1 MRRPQTGERQQA
13 AVPSAIANGDPVDSP
28 TSPGVAVPATT
39 TLSTANV
46 GSTINCFLY
55 FFNAPGEYAVRNNGV
70 GGPGGAGEAGAN
82 AFQVDFW
89 DAYEGSSVSGICSN
103 CTGS

>member
-1 MRRPQTGERQQA
+1 MIKELFRSIVLPAA
-13 AVPSAIANGDPVDSP
+13 AVVKVV
-28 TSPGVAVPATT
+28 VA
-39 TLSTANV
+39 

-55 FFNAPGEYAVRNNGV
+55 YFDEPGEYAVRNNGIT
-70 GGPGGAGEAGAN
+70 GLGATTEPQCH

-89 DAYEGSSVSGICSN
+89 DAHEGASASGLIGGLCAN